1 MRFVLLSFVFG
12 LCMSTAFAQEASQEM
27 SFEEYSPRSTL
38 VVPEN
43 PVESAK
49 YPIIDV
55 HSHHWRAASMTDE
68 QVAELIGHMNS
79 LNLRVL
85 VNLSGRSGN
94 ALAAAVESLEGR
106 HPERF
111 VHFANINFDGIDDP
125 DWTER
130 TVAQLER
137 DVEAGARGL
146 KIFKNLG
153 LTAKDAAGNR
163 IQTDDPRIDAVWAKC
178 GELNIPVLIHTG
190 EPAPF
195 FEPHDKYN
203 ERWLELKQFPNRA
216 RPPEDFPSWEV
227 VMSEQHNVFR
237 KHPNTVF
244 INAHFGWLANDLDRL
259 GELLDELPNVYVE
272 TGAILAELG
281 RQPLHAKAFFNR
293 HKERVLF
300 GKDSWRPEEYPYFF
314 RTFETADEYFSYYR
328 KRHAFWK
335 LYGMDLSDDVLKHL
349 YYKNALRIIPGL
361 DPADYPD

>member
-1 MRFVLLSFVFG
+1 MRTLLFVLLLSLLALGV
-12 LCMSTAFAQEASQEM
+12 SAQEM
-27 SFEEYSPRSTL
+27 SFEEYEPRSTL

-43 PVESAK
+43 PVPSAK

-55 HSHHWRAASMTDE
+55 HSHHWRAPTMTQE
-68 QVAELIGHMNS
+68 QVDALVADMDA
-79 LNLRVL
+79 LNLRAL
-85 VNLSGRSGN
+85 VNLSGRSGD
-94 ALAAAVESLEGR
+94 ALAAAVENLEGR
-106 HPERF
+106 YPDRF
-111 VHFANINFDGIDDP
+111 IHFANISFEDIDAP

-137 DVEAGARGL
+137 DVQAGARGL

-153 LTAKDAAGNR
+153 LTATDASGNR
-163 IQTDDPRIDAVWAKC
+163 IQTDDPRIDPVWAKC
-178 GELNIPVLIHTG
+178 GELGIPVLIHTG
-190 EPAPF
+190 EPASF

-216 RPPEDFPSWEV
+216 RPPERFPAWET

-237 KHPNTVF
+237 KHPNTIF
-244 INAHFGWLANDLDRL
+244 INAHFGWLANDLARL
-259 GELLDELPNVYVE
+259 GKLLDELPNVYVE

-281 RQPLHAKAFFNR
+281 RQPAFARAFFEQY
-293 HKERVLF
+293 KERVLF

-314 RTFETADEYFSYYR
+314 RTFETADEYFDYYR

-361 DPADYPD
+361 DPADYPE